1 MSDEGDLPALRK
13 LAALLLDRV
22 GLKITPDGFYGLRLA
37 LQARM
42 PPLGLTDASEYV
54 RRLGLE
60 TGEEELRSLLPMVT
74 VGKTEFFRDS
84 RQFKALE
91 QTLIP
96 QHLALARREGRKL
109 RIWSAGCATGEEP
122 YSLGIVAIESRAQPV
137 DVDIWATDLNP
148 AAVQSATRGFFPTRR
163 MVGVS
168 EERLAKFF
176 TPLEDGYQVAPAL
189 KAIIRFE
196 GHNLAAP
203 VFPMLAAA
211 SLDLILCRNV
221 IIYFD
226 QPTIRSLMDRFFEAL
241 RPGGVL
247 LLGYSES
254 LFRMATRFEM
264 FEVAG
269 TFSYRRPIPGEPVPP
284 PRPSAPRPSNPWA
297 GPIPQPAPSRPS
309 GSGLPSPS
317 RPSGLQ
323 AIVPSAPSAP
333 SAPRPSS
340 PGLPAVTLPSTEARR
355 TPVERLDKVIR
366 QIESGDFDQ
375 ALLGARRLADDQPE
389 DLAALLTLGN
399 IHALM
404 GNVDEAR
411 DLFNLV
417 LAKDPLCVEARV
429 YLAVAAIQSAQY
441 DPARIELTR
450 ALFLEPT
457 LALGHYLMAQVQEKR
472 GDFDAAR
479 RAYKNA
485 IALRRAPPHALLGH
499 FPEMP
504 TTNESVAR
512 AAAYRLAALSE
523 A

>member
-1 MSDEGDLPALRK
+1 MTDSIDRPALQQ

-22 GLKITPDGFYGLRLA
+22 GLKITPDGYYGLRLA
-37 LQARM
+37 LLARM
-42 PPLGLTDASEYV
+42 PALGLSDASEYV
-54 RRLGLE
+54 RRLRQLA
-60 TGEEELRSLLPMVT
+60 GEAELRSLLPLVT
-74 VGKTEFFRDS
+74 VGKTEFFRDA

-91 QTLIP
+91 TTLIP
-96 QHLALARREGRKL
+96 TLLSQARREARKL

-122 YSLGIVAIESRAQPV
+122 YSVGIVGLESRAQPIDV
-137 DVDIWATDLNP
+137 DVWATDLNP
-148 AAVQSATRGFFPTRR
+148 AAVESAMLGRYPTRR

-168 EERLAKFF
+168 EDRLARFF
-176 TPLEDGYQVAPAL
+176 TPTPDGYEVVPAL
-189 KAIIRFE
+189 KSIVRFE

-203 VFPMLAAA
+203 VFPMLEPA

-226 QPTIRSLMDRFFEAL
+226 QPTIRSLMDRFFDAL

-254 LFRMATRFEM
+254 LFRLATRFEM
-264 FEVAG
+264 FEVEGSFA
-269 TFSYRRPIPGEPVPP
+269 YRRPVPGVMTPA
-284 PRPSAPRPSNPWA
+284 PRPSAPRPSSPDA
-297 GPIPQPAPSRPS
+297 GPSPALR
-309 GSGLPSPS
+309 SPS
-317 RPSGLQ
+317 RTDLPALPR
-323 AIVPSAPSAP
+323 PSAPIPATRP
-333 SAPRPSS
+333 SA
-340 PGLPAVTLPSTEARR
+340 ATR
-355 TPVERLDKVIR
+355 TPVERLDKVIAL
-366 QIESGDFDQ
+366 IEQGDFGQ

-411 DLFNLV
+411 DQFNLA
-417 LAKDPLCVEARV
+417 LQKEPLCVEARV
-429 YLAVAAIQSAQY
+429 YLAVAAMQSAQW
-441 DPARIELTR
+441 DAARIELTR

-457 LALGHYLMAQVQEKR
+457 LALAHYLMAQVQEQR
-472 GDFDAAR
+472 GDREAAR

-485 IALRRAPPHALLGH
+485 IALRKASPHALLGH

-504 TTNESVAR
+504 TTNEAVAQ